1 MAHPPTAATHHRV
14 LWSNSAAQLA
24 GSIVARVSRAAAILV
39 CARLLGASLFGQ
51 LATGLAT
58 YELLR
63 VLSEAG
69 LDTRLIRHVAQD
81 ATDSSSQTIR
91 TIALKIA
98 LAIPLLGAGILFTGI
113 GLGWQES
120 VVVLALSVGLLGIA
134 TAGSVQ
140 ATATAR
146 LDARAL
152 IPYQAI
158 AGLVYFAVVTA
169 IAAKL
174 RTPTSAALGVGLGD
188 LLGSLAFL
196 VYLRGTNRGESASGG
211 WSLPRWGWLRETWP
225 VAVVNILATTYAR
238 LGVWFLATLWGSNSV
253 AQYGVSYRVVEVF
266 LMASAAVGSSAFA
279 VTARLEKNGGQGAAE
294 GLLVHVVGRV
304 VWVLVLLVAAV
315 ITAASFLPTVL
326 GVEYAPAAGVTRVL
340 ACALPPMFLNGLLT
354 ANLYGRGRYRT
365 VLRIAV
371 LNLVVNVGLLVGLV
385 PVWGAPGVAVAVL
398 TTEALNTALQARA
411 AGLSPRSPP
420 FLMAVFSLSLGVFLF
435 LYDRLWS
442 VNL

>member
-1 MAHPPTAATHHRV
+1 

-24 GSIVARVSRAAAILV
+24 GTTVARVSRAAAILV
-39 CARLLGASLFGQ
+39 CARLLGPNVFGQ
-51 LATGLAT
+51 LATALAA
-58 YELLR
+58 YEILR

-69 LDTRLIRHVAQD
+69 LDTRLIRHVAQNP
-81 ATDSSSQTIR
+81 TDDVAETVR

-98 LAIPLLGAGILFTGI
+98 LALPLIGAGTLLTRAGV
-113 GLGWQES
+113 GSQES
-120 VVVLALSVGLLGIA
+120 VLVLGLSVGLLGIA
-134 TAGSVQ
+134 TVGSVQ

-158 AGLVYFAVVTA
+158 AGLVYFAIVT
-169 IAAKL
+169 IVAARL
-174 RTPTSAALGVGLGD
+174 RSPTSVALGIGLAD

-196 VYLRGTNRGESASGG
+196 VYLRATTRGERARAE
-211 WSLPRWGWLRETWP
+211 WSWPRWEWLRESWP
-225 VAVVNILATTYAR
+225 VAAVNILATTYAR
-238 LGVWFLATLWGSNSV
+238 LGVWFLAIQWGSSAV
-253 AQYGVSYRVVEVF
+253 AQYGVSNRVVEVF

-279 VTARLEKNGGQGAAE
+279 VTAKLQQDGAQGAAE

-315 ITAASFLPTVL
+315 ITAASFLPDVL
-326 GVEYAPAAGVTRVL
+326 GVEYAPAAGITRVL

-354 ANLYGRGRYRT
+354 ANLYGKGRYQT

-371 LNLVVNVGLLVGLV
+371 MNLVVNIGLLVALV
-385 PVWGAPGVAVAVL
+385 PAWGAPGVAIAVL

-420 FLMAVFSLSLGVFLF
+420 FLIAAFSLSVGFFLF
-435 LYDRLWS
+435 LSL
-442 VNL
+442 

>member
-1 MAHPPTAATHHRV
+1 MAHPPTAATHHRA

-24 GSIVARVSRAAAILV
+24 GTTVARVGRAAAILI
-39 CARLLGASLFGQ
+39 CAGLLGPNWFGQ
-51 LATGLAT
+51 LATALAA
-58 YELLR
+58 YEILR

-69 LDTRLIRHVAQD
+69 LDTRLIRHVAQNP
-81 ATDSSSQTIR
+81 TDDFAETVR

-98 LAIPLLGAGILFTGI
+98 LAIPLIGAGTLLTRAGV
-113 GLGWQES
+113 GSQES
-120 VVVLALSVGLLGIA
+120 VLVLGLSVGLLGIA

-158 AGLVYFAVVTA
+158 AGVVFFTIVTA
-169 IAAKL
+169 VATRL
-174 RTPTSAALGVGLGD
+174 RTPIAAALGIGLAD

-196 VYLRGTNRGESASGG
+196 VYLRSSIRGVRAGG
-211 WSLPRWGWLRETWP
+211 EWSWPRWEWLRESWP
-225 VAVVNILATTYAR
+225 AAAVNILATTYAR
-238 LGVWFLATLWGSNSV
+238 LGVWFLAIQWGPSSV

-279 VTARLEKNGGQGAAE
+279 VTAKLEKNGEQGAAE

-304 VWVLVLLVAAV
+304 VWGLGLLVAAV
-315 ITAASFLPTVL
+315 ITAASFLPNLL

-371 LNLVVNVGLLVGLV
+371 LNLVVNVGLLVVLV
-385 PVWGAPGVAVAVL
+385 PAWGPLGVAVAVL

-411 AGLSPRSPP
+411 ANLSPRSPP
-420 FLMAVFSLSLGVFLF
+420 FLMAVCSLSLGVFLF
-435 LYDRLWS
+435 LYGQLWS

>member
-1 MAHPPTAATHHRV
+1 MAHPPPAATHRRA

-24 GSIVARVSRAAAILV
+24 GTTVARVSRAAAILV
-39 CARLLGASLFGQ
+39 CARLLGPNVFGQ
-51 LATGLAT
+51 LATALAA
-58 YELLR
+58 YEILR

-69 LDTRLIRHVAQD
+69 LDTRLIRHVAQNP
-81 ATDSSSQTIR
+81 TDDFAETVR

-98 LAIPLLGAGILFTGI
+98 LAIPLIGAGTLLTRAGV
-113 GLGWQES
+113 GSQES
-120 VVVLALSVGLLGIA
+120 VLVLGLSVGLLGIA
-134 TAGSVQ
+134 TVGSVQ

-158 AGLVYFAVVTA
+158 AGLVYFAIVT
-169 IAAKL
+169 IAATSL
-174 RTPTSAALGVGLGD
+174 RNPTTIALGIGLAD

-196 VYLRGTNRGESASGG
+196 VYLRTTISGERARVELS
-211 WSLPRWGWLRETWP
+211 WPRWEWLRESWP
-225 VAVVNILATTYAR
+225 IAGVNILATTYAR
-238 LGVWFLATLWGSNSV
+238 LGVWFLAIQWGSSSV

-279 VTARLEKNGGQGAAE
+279 VTAKLQKDGAQGAAE

-304 VWVLVLLVAAV
+304 VWILVLLVAAV
-315 ITAASFLPTVL
+315 IAAASFLPDVL
-326 GVEYAPAAGVTRVL
+326 GMEYAPAAGVTRVL

-371 LNLVVNVGLLVGLV
+371 LNLVVNIGLLVALV
-385 PVWGAPGVAVAVL
+385 PAMGAAGVALAVL

-411 AGLSPRSPP
+411 AGMSPRSPP
-420 FLMAVFSLSLGVFLF
+420 LLIAASSLSLGVFLF
-435 LYDRLWS
+435 LSL
-442 VNL
+442 